1 VEKLGVRY
9 AEMLVDWLNAHM
21 DDADAQEVAHLVS
34 WYNVDRLEEDF
45 PHLPHDVSED
55 ELLRRVPRRLRHG
68 LHGIRVDMHIHPS
81 WDEGQKLHRNPIP
94 DVAWTRST
102 LAWPPM
108 SGGSKLTTLK
118 LSSGRYILGIKS
130 KRDTWDGLGYV
141 LSLLE
146 LGELWR
152 IRQCKCNAPNCSK
165 WFAAGDHSQQS
176 CSRQCRQK
184 KYAQSEKGKRS
195 NVIRQGRYQRKI
207 YRSR

>member
-1 VEKLGVRY
+1 VRY

-130 KRDTWDGLGYV
+130 KRDTWDGLSV
-141 LSLLE
+141 MLLT
-146 LGELWR
+146 
-152 IRQCKCNAPNCSK
+152 APNGSRPEITHSNRVRGNVGRRSTRRAK
-165 WFAAGDHSQQS
+165 KEREVTSSDRDAISVKFTAAA
-176 CSRQCRQK
+176 SRFKFPLISPALTFR
-184 KYAQSEKGKRS
+184 R
-195 NVIRQGRYQRKI
+195 V
-207 YRSR
+207 